1 MFVIFSLAVLFVLF
15 CGVLVIKES
24 FEPNKKTVH
33 GSQGFDEFNTQQRF
47 AEESTREALKSV
59 TPFEMGGYNL
69 DQGNSW
75 NNNNVNS
82 CNNFNNSGN
91 GMF

>member
-59 TPFEMGGYNL
+59 TPFEMGGYDMN
-69 DQGNSW
+69 QGNSW
-75 NNNNVNS
+75 NNNSNN
-82 CNNFNNSGN
+82 CNNFNDFGN